1 MMAMIYLRFLK
12 IAFLA
17 LLKLEKTIQKLL
29 ASHSIKSVVIK
40 DNYNYF
46 FSILFSLIQPYL
58 TSFNLFSNNQIINGD
73 MDEPRGWHDES
84 FKLPLL
90 RTSFFLAPSAIQ
102 E

>member
-1 MMAMIYLRFLK
+1 MMAIIYLRFLT

-17 LLKLEKTIQKLL
+17 LLKLLT
-29 ASHSIKSVVIK
+29 SHNIKSTIK
-40 DNYNYF
+40 GNYNYF

-90 RTSFFLAPSAIQ
+90 RTCFFLAPFAIL